1 MSETTVSMPISALI
15 GDAIIAVPSTASV
28 VEVAKMLT
36 DADVGAVVVGDPPDL
51 LGIISERDIVHVV
64 AEGRSSESTTASD
77 IATRELVRCDA
88 ESSVAD
94 VALEMLEHYVRH
106 VVVLEGGRPIGIVSA
121 RDLLGVYSG
130 DDMVDEENAGS

>member
-15 GDAIIAVPSTASV
+15 GDEIVAVAATASV
-28 VEVAKMLT
+28 AEVAKVLT
-36 DADVGAVVVGDPPDL
+36 DADVGAVVVGDPSDL

-64 AEGRSSESTTASD
+64 AEGRSPDSVTASD
-77 IATRELVRCDA
+77 IATRELVRCDT

-106 VVVLEGGRPIGIVSA
+106 VVVLEDGRPVGIVSA

-130 DDMVDEENAGS
+130 DDMVDEETAGS